1 MVHAFKALSKAFKLI
16 FHQIQSFYEKSH
28 FCSSFSQFW
37 IIEIPSPLLKKI
49 EKINFKAKVKSVS
62 TFDFSTFYTKLPD
75 FDLKCVE

>member
-37 IIEIPSPLLKKI
+37 IIENSKPVI
-49 EKINFKAKVKSVS
+49 EKN
-62 TFDFSTFYTKLPD
+62 
-75 FDLKCVE
+75 